1 MPFGLE
7 PSVFIVKPFNVTV
20 VVKSWQDDN
29 ELKQAFGIEL
39 AKNHKNAFIAACEV
53 FGKETQKALFA
64 SVNWINDPVV
74 IEAKQNYIGV
84 VASSQKILDKTE
96 LSLRLLLFSEEKIV
110 YNGNEVYAAEA
121 KDRLSAL
128 KLYAEVQGFIN
139 NKAEINNTINNAP
152 QFMEIRFVEPD
163 KKDVKTIEHTSEETI
178 EENILDTSP
187 IKLKLV
193 G

>member
-1 MPFGLE
+1 MPFGFE
-7 PSVFIVKPFNVTV
+7 PSVFKAKPLNIIVV
-20 VVKSWQDDN
+20 WQDN
-29 ELKQAFGIEL
+29 IELKQAFGIEL
-39 AKNHKNAFIAACEV
+39 AKNHKNAFEAACIV

-74 IEAKQNYIGV
+74 IEAKQNYTGV

-96 LSLRLLLFSEEKIV
+96 LSLRLLSFSEEKIV

-121 KDRLSAL
+121 KDRLAAL
-128 KLYAEVQGFIN
+128 KLFAEVQGYIN

-152 QFMEIRFVEPD
+152 QFMEIKFVEPD
-163 KKDVKTIEHTSEETI
+163 KKHDVKTIEHTSEQET
-178 EENILDTSP
+178 EDILLNSP
-187 IKLKLV
+187 IELKLV